1 MPVILILLVLFDGL
15 ATWLGVGY
23 AGHKEAN
30 LLVATMI
37 AHLGLGLT
45 LTGITLFK
53 VVATLFLAQVTH
65 LRLARIGMCLAI
77 LVYLLASV
85 LPWSVKLLIC

>member
-1 MPVILILLVLFDGL
+1 MPVILILLILFDGL

-23 AGHKEAN
+23 VGHKEAN
-30 LLVATMI
+30 LLVATMM
-37 AHLGLGLT
+37 AHFGFGLT

-53 VVATLFLAQVTH
+53 IVATLFLAQVTH
-65 LRLARIGMCLAI
+65 LRLARIGMCLAA

-85 LPWSVKLLIC
+85 LPWSVILFV